1 MTLIKL
7 FITFFKIGA
16 FSFGGGYA
24 MIPIIQR
31 EVERNNWIN
40 TKEFVDI
47 IGIAGM
53 TPGPIAVNSATFL
66 GFKVNDL
73 LGALSAMLGIMLPSF
88 LCVII
93 IFKYFNKFKDHEL
106 NILIFK
112 GIKAVVVGLIA
123 SAAISVSKTSLL
135 IAFNSRDF
143 GIRLIETPLKAVNL
157 SAFIILILSLVA
169 LIKYKIHP
177 IFVILSSAAVGTI
190 VGSFFSC

>member
-31 EVERNNWIN
+31 EIERNNWIS
-40 TKEFVDI
+40 TKEFIDI

-53 TPGPIAVNSATFL
+53 TPGPIAVNSAAFV

-93 IFKYFNKFKDHEL
+93 IFKYFNKYKDHEL

-135 IAFNSRDF
+135 IAFNARDF
-143 GIRLIETPLKAVNL
+143 WIRLIEAPLEAVNL
-157 SAFIILILSLVA
+157 SAVIILILSLAA

-177 IFVILSSAAVGTI
+177 ILVILSSAVVGVT
-190 VGSFFSC
+190 VGSFF

>member
-31 EVERNNWIN
+31 EIERNNWIS

-53 TPGPIAVNSATFL
+53 TPGPIAVNSATFV

-123 SAAISVSKTSLL
+123 SAAISLSKTSLL
-135 IAFNSRDF
+135 IAFSAKDF
-143 GIRLIETPLKAVNL
+143 WTRLIEVPLKAVNL
-157 SAFIILILSLVA
+157 SAIIILILSLVA

-177 IFVILSSAAVGTI
+177 ILVILSSAALGI
-190 VGSFFSC
+190 IAGSFF

>member
-31 EVERNNWIN
+31 EIERNNWIS

-53 TPGPIAVNSATFL
+53 TPGPIAVNSATFV

-93 IFKYFNKFKDHEL
+93 IFKYFNRFKDHEL
-106 NILIFK
+106 NVLIFK

-135 IAFNSRDF
+135 IGFNARDF
-143 GIRLIETPLKAVNL
+143 WVRLMEVPLEAVDL
-157 SAFIILILSLVA
+157 SAVTILILSLAA

-177 IFVILSSAAVGTI
+177 ILVILSSAVVGIT
-190 VGSFFSC
+190 VGSFF

>member
-16 FSFGGGYA
+16 FSFGGGYT

-31 EVERNNWIN
+31 EIERNNWIS
-40 TKEFVDI
+40 TKEFVDV

-112 GIKAVVVGLIA
+112 GIKAVVVGLIT

-135 IAFNSRDF
+135 IAFNARDF
-143 GIRLIETPLKAVNL
+143 WIRLIEAPLEAVNL
-157 SAFIILILSLVA
+157 SAVIILILSLAA

-177 IFVILSSAAVGTI
+177 ILVILSSAVVGIT
-190 VGSFFSC
+190 VGSFF

>member
-1 MTLIKL
+1 MTWIKL

-31 EVERNNWIN
+31 EIERNNWIS

-53 TPGPIAVNSATFL
+53 TPGPIAVNSATFV

-93 IFKYFNKFKDHEL
+93 IFKSLNKFKDHEL

-135 IAFNSRDF
+135 IAFNAGDF
-143 GIRLIETPLKAVNL
+143 WIRFIEAPLEAVNL
-157 SAFIILILSLVA
+157 SAVIILILSLAA

-177 IFVILSSAAVGTI
+177 ILVILSSAVVGIT
-190 VGSFFSC
+190 VGSFF

>member
-1 MTLIKL
+1 MILIKL

-31 EVERNNWIN
+31 EIERNNWIS

-53 TPGPIAVNSATFL
+53 TPGPIAVNSAIFV

-93 IFKYFNKFKDHEL
+93 IFKYLNKFKDHEL

-135 IAFNSRDF
+135 IGYNARDF
-143 GIRLIETPLKAVNL
+143 WVRLMEAPLEAVNL
-157 SAFIILILSLVA
+157 SAVIILILSLAA

-177 IFVILSSAAVGTI
+177 ILVILSSAVVGIT
-190 VGSFFSC
+190 VGSFF